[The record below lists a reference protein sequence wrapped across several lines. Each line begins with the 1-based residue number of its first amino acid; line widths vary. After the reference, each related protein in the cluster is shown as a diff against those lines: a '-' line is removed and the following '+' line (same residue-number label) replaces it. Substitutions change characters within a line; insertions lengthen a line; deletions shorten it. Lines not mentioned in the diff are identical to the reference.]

1 MQNSVWK
8 IGIVAVML
16 AVFAGIGVAHV
27 VNPDPFIRRSGVL
40 KGGELLTRSN
50 RFQFRIVGA
59 LFAAF
64 AIYLLY
70 QLLR

>member
-8 IGIVAVML
+8 IGIAAIIL
-16 AVFAGIGVAHV
+16 LVFAAIGVAHV

-50 RFQFRIVGA
+50 RVQFRVVGA
-59 LFAAF
+59 LFAGLAL
-64 AIYLLY
+64 YLLY

>member
-8 IGIVAVML
+8 IGIAAVML

-27 VNPDPFIRRSGVL
+27 INPDPFIGRSGVL
-40 KGGELLTRSN
+40 KRGELLTRSN
-50 RFQFRIVGA
+50 RFHFRIVGA
-59 LFAAF
+59 LFAAL
-64 AIYLLY
+64 AIYLMY